1 MLIPVNN
8 VLRNDIWSPCKNL
21 GGAELIQIIRVRRLL
36 AHHNLSTADRLDA
49 ETGLWERM

>member
-8 VLRNDIWSPCKNL
+8 VLRNDIWSPCKTL
-21 GGAELIQIIRVRRLL
+21 AVELIQIIRVRRLL

-49 ETGLWERM
+49 ETGLWERI